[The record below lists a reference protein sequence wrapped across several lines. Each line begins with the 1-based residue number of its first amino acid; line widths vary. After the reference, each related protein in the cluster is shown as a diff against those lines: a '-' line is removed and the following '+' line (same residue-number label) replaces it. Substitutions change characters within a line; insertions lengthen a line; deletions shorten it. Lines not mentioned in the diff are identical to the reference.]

1 MPRNAP
7 ASAALLNPRLSLV
20 GMGCVAALPGLSR
33 ENKAP
38 GAEQSRSLFLGWLGG
53 LGAGPCCPNSSWG
66 DPGIIQQPGQ
76 LQRQQLL
83 WQHPAGV
90 TGPGIVGL
98 LWDISEGTAGGV
110 EMGQLQGTP
119 YLGTHEEDEDAL
131 ASLWNTT
138 ERTRRAQLHPEQ
150 HPSPWDHIYLA
161 PDPTAPTAPQSLQG
175 PSGPSAVTEMQIR
188 GCDFK
193 NIINKDLQCPE
204 EHLQAGR

>member
-20 GMGCVAALPGLSR
+20 GMGCVAARPGLSR

-53 LGAGPCCPNSSWG
+53 LGAGPCCPNSSWD

-131 ASLWNTT
+131 AIFGTQQRGHGEHNCTQSSTPVPGTT
-138 ERTRRAQLHPEQ
+138 F
-150 HPSPWDHIYLA
+150 I
-161 PDPTAPTAPQSLQG
+161 
-175 PSGPSAVTEMQIR
+175 
-188 GCDFK
+188 
-193 NIINKDLQCPE
+193 
-204 EHLQAGR
+204 